1 MGEHKIHKPADYT
14 SEDPIL
20 LIGPLSSN
28 FSNVFSI
35 TFLKKKKLPSQD
47 GAPVC
52 GRYIELSP
60 LKITIYLRI

>member
-35 TFLKKKKLPSQD
+35 TFPKKKNYPHKMVPQFVVDILNYPH
-47 GAPVC
+47 
-52 GRYIELSP
+52 
-60 LKITIYLRI
+60 